1 MSGKPTGRVVHVHRR
16 ASFVVEIEEDIRE
29 RLREYGTIT
38 VPAPT
43 VLRGVASLWDFAGVL
58 TPRVRLNPRIVDKS
72 AAQSLAQAWATVGG
86 DMRKILPPPMAVH
99 DSE

>member
-1 MSGKPTGRVVHVHRR
+1 MLH
-16 ASFVVEIEEDIRE
+16 IEEDIRE
-29 RLREYGTIT
+29 RLQEYGTIT

-43 VLRGVASLWDFAGVL
+43 VLTGAASLWDFAGVL

-72 AAQSLAQAWATVGG
+72 AAESLAEAWATVGR
-86 DMRKILPPPMAVH
+86 DMRKIFPPPMAVQ